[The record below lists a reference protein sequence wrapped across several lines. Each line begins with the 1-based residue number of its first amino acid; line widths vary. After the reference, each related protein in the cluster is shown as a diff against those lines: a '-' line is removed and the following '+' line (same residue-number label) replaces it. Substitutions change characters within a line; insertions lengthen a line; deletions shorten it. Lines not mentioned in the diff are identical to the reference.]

1 MEAKPRTRSGLGWVL
16 VALSVAGALAFLTQ
30 EAAAQRLAG
39 FLAGLW
45 VSVMSVVVRLI
56 GAVFGGG

>member
-1 MEAKPRTRSGLGWVL
+1 MEAKPRTRSRRGWVFLAL
-16 VALSVAGALAFLTQ
+16 VAAGALALLTQ

-39 FLAGLW
+39 LLAGLW